1 MRFKTLITFLFPV
14 LAAASCMDDLISKI
28 PECARKCFDEQSKNT
43 GCAIDDYKCQCAKI
57 RGITDSSAPCI
68 PDSCNSDDQ
77 KVTIIIAL
85 EMCLDV
91 RHENGTG
98 TSHSAMHSLASVAG
112 SAFAGLT
119 SAMGSE
125 FTSATSAAGDTFTS
139 ATAALGDDFTSATAV
154 VGDTFTSATADI
166 GDAYTSATAVVG
178 DIPAGVTHGTASPT
192 SSIPA
197 AADQVTVGM
206 GIVGAAVVF
215 ALGL

>member
-28 PECARKCFDEQSKNT
+28 PECARKCFDDQSKNT

-57 RGITDSSAPCI
+57 RSITDSSAPCI

-77 KVTIIIAL
+77 KVTIMIAL

-139 ATAALGDDFTSATAV
+139 ATADIGDAYSATAV
-154 VGDTFTSATADI
+154 V
-166 GDAYTSATAVVG
+166 GDAYTSATAAVVG
-178 DIPAGVTHGTASPT
+178 DIPAGATHGTASPT

-197 AADQVTVGM
+197 AAYQVTVGM

-215 ALGL
+215 ALAL